1 MKYNAWVVIL
11 VLLMKGE
18 AAASPGVEII
28 VPGEHVSSD
37 RCRISVVGRATVP
50 AVRLYLNGEF
60 QAELLVQ
67 DSMFHTSVRMPYG
80 LNEIAVIP
88 VPRREAPASTADSDT
103 AQVLCGPEVSRD
115 QGRLFRD
122 YRFHGREA
130 PAACL
135 RCHVQDAAG
144 TSRRNKAEWCY
155 PCHNT
160 VRQRL
165 REHTVE
171 DARPC
176 TGCHP
181 IGKDLTSSASGLV
194 GGHNPCYLC
203 HQDKIGEFAQEY
215 VHGPVAGGSCT
226 ICHDPH
232 GSEFAKTLV
241 SPVPVLCET
250 CHGEVSGKTRPVQH
264 YPFAQGWCI
273 DCHDPHATDNKWVLV
288 KEGQE
293 LCLGCH
299 FNDGTEVTHRHP
311 FGSKPKGKLSVPLP
325 LSDDGR
331 LECLTCHEAHA
342 GEASYL
348 LRTTRANVCLG
359 CHPDIEQ

>member
-1 MKYNAWVVIL
+1 MKYNAVVVL
-11 VLLMKGE
+11 MVLLMRGE
-18 AAASPGVEII
+18 TNASPGVEIF
-28 VPGEHVSSD
+28 VPGEHVSSEK
-37 RCRISVVGRATVP
+37 CRISVVGRATVP
-50 AVRLYLNGEF
+50 SVRLYLNGEF
-60 QAELLVQ
+60 QAELEVQ

-80 LNEIAVIP
+80 LNEIAV
-88 VPRREAPASTADSDT
+88 VPATRGGTGDPSASDT
-103 AQVLCGPEVSRD
+103 AQVLCGPEFSRE
-115 QGRLFRD
+115 QGRFFRE
-122 YRFHGREA
+122 YRFHGKEA
-130 PAACL
+130 PSACL
-135 RCHVQDAAG
+135 RCHVQDGRGASG
-144 TSRRNKAEWCY
+144 RTGAEWCY

-171 DARPC
+171 DIRPC

-181 IGKDLTSSASGLV
+181 VSRDLTASTASTEA
-194 GGHNPCYLC
+194 GHNPCYQC
-203 HQDKIGEFAQEY
+203 HQDKIGQFAKDF

-250 CHGEVSGKTRPVQH
+250 CHGDVSGKTRPVQH

-273 DCHDPHATDNKWVLV
+273 DCHDPHATGNRWVLV
-288 KEGQE
+288 KEGQD

-299 FNDGTEVTHRHP
+299 FNDGTEKTHRHP
-311 FGSKPKGKLSVPLP
+311 FGEKPKNKLAVPLRLGEDGKL
-325 LSDDGR
+325 D
-331 LECLTCHEAHA
+331 CLTCHEPHA
-342 GEASYL
+342 ATAGNL
-348 LRTTRANVCLG
+348 LRSNRANVCLG